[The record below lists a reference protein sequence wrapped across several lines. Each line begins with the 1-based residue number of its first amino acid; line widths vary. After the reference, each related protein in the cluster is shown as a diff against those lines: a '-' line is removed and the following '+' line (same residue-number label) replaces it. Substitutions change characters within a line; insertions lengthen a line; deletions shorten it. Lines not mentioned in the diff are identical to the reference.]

1 MYTRYIFVALLVL
14 ATAACRNNDPDT
26 LISRARQDMAAG
38 QWQEAYVRLKSASQ
52 KRPDD
57 VKIRL
62 LLSQVAFAQG
72 NIAAAATELT
82 KIDLAG
88 IPDADGQILKLRV
101 DIQSGRAREA
111 LTALQGANK
120 LSKDQQDWLRGMA
133 LRATG
138 AIDDSIRQ
146 LSELTSRASEPVDYR
161 LDLIESLLAASRFD
175 DARREVE
182 TLLKAHPAHPDAL
195 VARGQ
200 LELVAGLPATAIQ
213 TLETAQSKAPANWPP
228 ARRNLARYLQGDAAL
243 RVGNLIGA
251 KQASERLSK
260 DAPGLIATA
269 LLRARIAKQESRFED
284 ALADLQK
291 LGPAAPGNASVQ
303 ILLAETLVQARKF
316 EQAQSVLEELVLTS
330 PDSLEA
336 RKLLARMYLAKNRPD
351 KILDLFGNVSP
362 AQAADP
368 DVQQLM
374 SAAQSIQSR
383 AAEAV
388 DSLQARL
395 LQEPA
400 NAQLKLQLANAYV
413 TNGLAAEALKIL
425 DTLPA
430 ADNPAIRTR
439 LRLLAFASQ
448 SNKRAVEQEIDS
460 LSATANAPVTQLL
473 VAADTLASLGRGDLA
488 MRLLDVA
495 KKREPDNAS
504 VYVARAGAQMIDRR
518 TAAAE
523 AELRDYLSRH
533 PRDTQVRVALA
544 RLLAGANNMEGA
556 RGLLTE
562 LLTESPG
569 AMQPSGLLAS
579 IELQAG
585 RTAEASKVLDAA
597 VAAAP
602 RDGAAAAAAGN
613 LLLNARHPA
622 EAVRFLALAT
632 QQKSDASYFLRLSQA
647 LSATGKTAD
656 ARATLAQ
663 VLRLDPKNVEARV
676 ALAGLEILDQRAG
689 SALTTLDSVDAKASG
704 RVDVLV
710 ARADALLSSGRGAE
724 AYELYRR
731 AFESARSPVL
741 ALQMFKSKTAAKM
754 PQPEQPLRMWLQIS
768 PRDRAIR
775 LTLAQYLMQT
785 GDNVGAIAAY
795 EELVQLFPRDAVAL
809 NNLAWLLSDRSP
821 ERAEKFARTALE
833 VAPAGQPQVA
843 ETLASILAKR
853 DKLPEAVKL
862 YGTVIDAF
870 AQDGSVLYRYAD
882 ALVRSGDR
890 DKAKV
895 FATRALESQA
905 NFPERAAAEKLA
917 EQLR

>member
-1 MYTRYIFVALLVL
+1 MNKRYLCVALLLL
-14 ATAACRNNDPDT
+14 ATAACSSNDPDT
-26 LISRARQDMAAG
+26 LIKRARQDMAAG
-38 QWQEAYVRLKSASQ
+38 QWQEAYVRLKGASQ

-57 VKIRL
+57 IGIRL
-62 LLSQVAFAQG
+62 LLAQAAYAQG
-72 NIAAAATELT
+72 NVAAAATELT
-82 KIDLAG
+82 KMDLAA
-88 IPDADGQILKLRV
+88 IPDADGQILKLRI
-101 DIQSGRAREA
+101 DIQSGNAREA
-111 LTALQGANK
+111 LAALPSANK
-120 LSKDQQDWLRGMA
+120 LSRDQQDWMRGMA

-138 AIDDSIRQ
+138 AIEDSIRQ
-146 LSELTSRASEPVDYR
+146 LSELTSRASEAIDYR
-161 LDLIESLLAASRFD
+161 LELIESLMAAGRSD
-175 DARREVE
+175 DARKEIE
-182 TLLKAHPAHPDAL
+182 KALQAHPSNPDAL
-195 VARGQ
+195 VARAQ
-200 LELVAGLPATAIQ
+200 LELAAGLPATAVR
-213 TLETAQSKAPANWPP
+213 TLESAQSTAPKDWPP
-228 ARRNLARYLQGDAAL
+228 ARRNVARYLQGDGAL
-243 RVGNLIGA
+243 RVGNLADA
-251 KQASERLSK
+251 KKASERLSK
-260 DAPGLIATA
+260 DAPALIATV
-269 LLRARIAKQESRFED
+269 LLRARIAKQEGRFED
-284 ALADLQK
+284 ALVDLQK
-291 LGPAAPGNASVQ
+291 IAPAAPGNAPVQ
-303 ILLAETLVQARKF
+303 ILLADTLVQARKF
-316 EQAQSVLEELVLTS
+316 EQAQTVLEELVVTS

-351 KILDLFGNVSP
+351 KIIDLLGNASP

-374 SAAQSIQSR
+374 SAAQSVQSR

-395 LQEPA
+395 LREPA
-400 NAQLKLQLANAYV
+400 NSQIKLQLANAYV
-413 TNGLAAEALKIL
+413 TNGLPAEALKIL
-425 DTLPA
+425 DTMPA
-430 ADNPAIRTR
+430 AENPPLRTR
-439 LRLLAFASQ
+439 LRLLAFSSQ

-460 LSATANAPVTQLL
+460 LLAAANLPVMHLL
-473 VAADTLASLGRGDLA
+473 VAADTVASLGRGDLA

-495 KKREPDNAS
+495 KKREPDNVS

-544 RLLAGANNMEGA
+544 RVLTSANNVEGA
-556 RGLLTE
+556 RGLLNG
-562 LLTESPG
+562 LLAESPG
-569 AMQPSGLLAS
+569 AMQPSALLAS

-585 RTAEASKVLDAA
+585 RTADAVRILDAA

-613 LLLNARHPA
+613 FLLSARHPA
-622 EAVRFLALAT
+622 EAVPFLTLAT

-676 ALAGLEILDQRAG
+676 ALAGLEILDKRAG

-731 AFESARSPVL
+731 AFDSARSPVL
-741 ALQMFKSKTAAKM
+741 ALQMFKSKAAANM
-754 PQPEQPLRMWLQIS
+754 PQPEQPLKMWLQIS

-785 GDNVGAIAAY
+785 GDNTGAVAAY

-821 ERAEKFARTALE
+821 ERAEQLARTAIE
-833 VAPAGQPQVA
+833 AAPAGQPQIV

-853 DKLPEAVKL
+853 GKLPEAVRL
-862 YGTVIDAF
+862 YGTVIDKF

-882 ALVRSGDR
+882 ALARSGDR
-890 DKAKV
+890 DQAKLFV
-895 FATRALESQA
+895 ARSLETQA
-905 NFPERAAAEKLA
+905 NFAERTAA
-917 EQLR
+917 EQLAAQLR